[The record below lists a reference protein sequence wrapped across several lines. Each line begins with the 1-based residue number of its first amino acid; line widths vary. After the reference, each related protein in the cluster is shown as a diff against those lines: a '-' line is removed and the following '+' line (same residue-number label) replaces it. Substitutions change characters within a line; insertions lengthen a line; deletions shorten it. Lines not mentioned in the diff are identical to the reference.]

1 MEDNK
6 LSKNNK
12 ATAEQL
18 LELRT
23 IQYQISALMLEVKA
37 KQEEFQNKHNQLVSE
52 LQNKAVS
59 LRNELGYDD
68 TYFLDLDSLTF
79 KKQA

>member
-1 MEDNK
+1 MEEKTLTTEQMLSLRTLQYK
-6 LSKNNK
+6 LS
-12 ATAEQL
+12 T
-18 LELRT
+18 
-23 IQYQISALMLEVKA
+23 LMLEVKA
-37 KQEEFQNKHNQLVSE
+37 KQEEFQNKHNQLVGE